1 MSPKLTLSEAVGST
15 VLRLS
20 EASRKA
26 AEARSEAVGTR
37 SRFPLIPPRG
47 FRLRFRRIVSLVFN
61 KERRGA

>member
-1 MSPKLTLSEAVGST
+1 MSPKITLSEAVGST

-37 SRFPLIPPRG
+37 SRFPPHTP
-47 FRLRFRRIVSLVFN
+47 
-61 KERRGA
+61 

>member
-1 MSPKLTLSEAVGST
+1 MSPKTQLSEAVGST
-15 VLRLS
+15 VLRQS

-37 SRFPLIPPRG
+37 SRFPPIPPRASDNAQA
-47 FRLRFRRIVSLVFN
+47 RRQPQFIS

>member
-1 MSPKLTLSEAVGST
+1 MSPKIQLSEAVGST
-15 VLRLS
+15 VLRQS

-37 SRFPLIPPRG
+37 SRFPPTPPRG